1 MSILSVSES
10 QNFVNFLATEH
21 VVLGHA
27 LCDLCLALEDT
38 FKHES
43 LPNTPALQVYSE

>member
-38 FKHES
+38 FKHRVTAKY
-43 LPNTPALQVYSE
+43 PCFAGMF